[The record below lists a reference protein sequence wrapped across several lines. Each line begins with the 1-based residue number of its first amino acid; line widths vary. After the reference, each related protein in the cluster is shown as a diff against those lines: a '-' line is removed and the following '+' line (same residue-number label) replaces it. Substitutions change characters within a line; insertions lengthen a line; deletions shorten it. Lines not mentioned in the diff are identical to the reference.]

1 MSLITV
7 HLGMVKP
14 HGTNDVPAVASGRVE
29 FTPTTHGKY
38 AGAFRTIE
46 TVNANITQGDMDP
59 VELTPGAWNVTV
71 YPLGSIAWPTY
82 TFLLTEDLPEPVN
95 IVDLAPEIV
104 INGQSFAKGD
114 QGPVGPGITG
124 GYPNEDGSIYLVL
137 ENGSEVGP
145 IDLPEGPSGPQGPQ
159 GVEGPRGIQGVQGP
173 VGPAGMEWRGAWD
186 PSIDYVN
193 DDAVF
198 YEGSSY
204 FAAGD
209 PTPGEVPDNTSEHW
223 NALAIQGVQGP
234 EGPQGI
240 QGPEGPQGIRGE
252 IGHEGPQGIQ
262 GERGIQGIQG
272 PTGLKGDPGN
282 LGTTLIYGAGRPDIP
297 ATMAPETATTV
308 SSAPSGA
315 QFFSSDGAGV
325 GAWTWQKQGTKWV
338 VTVGD
343 TGWRS
348 IPITERGSESL
359 PDDRSYTKIRRS
371 GNNVQASG
379 FIYTPDAI
387 WVTAGE
393 IPSGFKSDLVLGAS
407 GSVAWSFMYNGNGD
421 TAITAG
427 VMSYTAWGT
436 HRIRGKSIAGATN
449 GRMFQLSWLV
459 GPVEPW
465 PTTLPGDPA

>member
-14 HGTNDVPAVASGRVE
+14 YGNDDVPVVASGRVE

-46 TVNANITQGDMDP
+46 TVTSSIIQGVMDP

-71 YPLGSIAWPTY
+71 TPTVGPAWPTY
-82 TFLLTEDLPEPVN
+82 TFLLTEDLQEPVN

-114 QGPVGPGITG
+114 QGPPGPGIAG
-124 GYPNEDGSIYLVL
+124 GYPNEDGSITLVL

-145 IDLPEGPSGPQGPQ
+145 IDLPEGPQGPQGPQ

-173 VGPAGMEWRGAWD
+173 VGPAGMEWRGVWD

-193 DDAVF
+193 NDAVF

-209 PTPGEVPDNTSEHW
+209 PSPGEIPNAGSEHW

-252 IGHEGPQGIQ
+252 IGPEGPQGIQ

-272 PTGLKGDPGN
+272 PTGPKGDPGN

-297 ATMAPETATTV
+297 TTMTPETATTV
-308 SSAPSGA
+308 SSAISGA

-325 GAWTWQKQGTKWV
+325 GAWTWQKQGTRWV

-343 TGWRS
+343 TGWVDC
-348 IPITERGSESL
+348 TATVNG
-359 PDDRSYTKIRRS
+359 RS
-371 GNNVQASG
+371 GGTFKVRRTESSVTVSFDNLAFGSRDSG
-379 FIYTPDAI
+379 EPIVSF
-387 WVTAGE
+387 
-393 IPSGFKSDLVLGAS
+393 PSGFRVEGLAYIGAVYALG
-407 GSVAWSFMYNGNGD
+407 GG
-421 TAITAG
+421 TTAG
-427 VMSYTAWGT
+427 GSYARMDLIGGGSS
-436 HRIRGKSIAGATN
+436 IRFSGATST
-449 GRMFQLSWLV
+449 LWLRDFLV
-459 GPVEPW
+459 FPSSTNPW
-465 PTTLPGDPA
+465 PTTLTI

>member
-14 HGTNDVPAVASGRVE
+14 YGNDDVPVVASGHVE

-46 TVNANITQGDMDP
+46 TVNSSIIQGVMDP

-71 YPLGSIAWPTY
+71 IPTVGLAWPTY
-82 TFLLTEDLPEPVN
+82 TFMLTEDLPEPVN
-95 IVDLAPEIV
+95 IVDLAPEV
-104 INGQSFAKGD
+104 AINGQSFAKGD
-114 QGPVGPGITG
+114 PGPPGPGITG
-124 GYPNEDGSIYLVL
+124 GYPNEDGSITLVL

-145 IDLPEGPSGPQGPQ
+145 IDLPEGPQGPQGPQ

-173 VGPAGMEWRGAWD
+173 VGPAGMEWRGVWD

-193 DDAVF
+193 NDAVF

-209 PTPGEVPDNTSEHW
+209 PSPGEIPNAGSEHW

-252 IGHEGPQGIQ
+252 IGPEGPQGIQ

-297 ATMAPETATTV
+297 ATMTPETATTV
-308 SSAPSGA
+308 SSATSGA

-325 GAWTWQKQGTKWV
+325 GAWTWQKQGTKWI

-343 TGWRS
+343 TDWV
-348 IPITERGSESL
+348 TL
-359 PDDRSYTKIRRS
+359 TDPD
-371 GNNVQASG
+371 VWASG
-379 FIYTPDAI
+379 GMMFRRVDSNLYWKVGTGQYGIFRWSDAFANAASKNI
-387 WVTAGE
+387 IPAPFRPQGTSAYITLRTDSPSKGVVGTFE
-393 IPSGFKSDLVLGAS
+393 IQTTGIVVRRTTDNGSLTSDA
-407 GSVAWSFMYNGNGD
+407 
-421 TAITAG
+421 
-427 VMSYTAWGT
+427 
-436 HRIRGKSIAGATN
+436 
-449 GRMFQLSWLV
+449 LSA
-459 GPVEPW
+459 PTSNPW
-465 PTTLPGDPA
+465 PTTLAI